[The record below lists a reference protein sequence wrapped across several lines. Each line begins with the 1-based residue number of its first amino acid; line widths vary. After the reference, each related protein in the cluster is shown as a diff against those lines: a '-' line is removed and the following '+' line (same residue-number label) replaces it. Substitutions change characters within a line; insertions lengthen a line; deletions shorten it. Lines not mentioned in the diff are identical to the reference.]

1 MRLTNARFIREAISR
16 LTPGQRLTLASQ
28 ANERVAEIK
37 AELKA
42 MPSKP
47 KTAKPFH
54 LKPVKPTE
62 AQVQDAI
69 LRYLAVERRVVWS
82 ARMNSGKGKLLRPDG
97 SQTWI
102 RFGFA
107 GCPDIMG
114 QLTDGRYLAIECK
127 RAGGRVRPEQR
138 AHISLATAHGAVA
151 MIARS
156 VDEVQAALDAALSR
170 PTQSGATLM
179 STAGANAATGRAAGL
194 RCFDDCCAV
203 RMDCPL
209 YQRRHEPVY
218 GLCAMTWRH
227 GWECTGERCAVA
239 RGEAGGMQADQT
251 GDGEQPEVV
260 TC

>member
-1 MRLTNARFIREAISR
+1 
-16 LTPGQRLTLASQ
+16 
-28 ANERVAEIK
+28 
-37 AELKA
+37 
-42 MPSKP
+42 MP
-47 KTAKPFH
+47 AKPFR

-102 RFGFA
+102 KFGFQ

-138 AHISLATAHGAVA
+138 AHISLAADHGAVA

-156 VDEVQAALDAALSR
+156 VDDVQAALDAALSR
-170 PTQSGATLM
+170 TSPLAY
-179 STAGANAATGRAAGL
+179 AAARQALPVA
-194 RCFDDCCAV
+194 
-203 RMDCPL
+203 P
-209 YQRRHEPVY
+209 EPVSGPIGY
-218 GLCAMTWRH
+218 PFP
-227 GWECTGERCAVA
+227 
-239 RGEAGGMQADQT
+239 T
-251 GDGEQPEVV
+251 GD
-260 TC
+260 